1 MNCTTMRQLSFC
13 AFYKYIYSSSVQ
25 KIIAYFKHS
34 IAIRP
39 LVSNYSC
46 ICNIQIPM
54 SAQLFVD
61 PDPLQKQAIMLRILF
76 GLALAGAVSGDDA
89 QVEYPYCFRFTWIGP
104 YQDKK
109 HIGGLTCEHLR
120 EDFKN
125 VPCRRPLVATD
136 NDAIPDT
143 VDLWRHHYKQP
154 NAFGCPMVPGETCV
168 KYTYTYNKGV
178 QNITYMCAKVNATSG
193 CYRQKYISG
202 LEVEVCVC
210 DSQLGHMPC
219 NRAACSFRNLLKN
232 VILLLLLGGLSHI
245 WL

>member
-1 MNCTTMRQLSFC
+1 MALIPRLFLFWFGIFGRVC
-13 AFYKYIYSSSVQ
+13 AD
-25 KIIAYFKHS
+25 
-34 IAIRP
+34 
-39 LVSNYSC
+39 L
-46 ICNIQIPM
+46 
-54 SAQLFVD
+54 
-61 PDPLQKQAIMLRILF
+61 
-76 GLALAGAVSGDDA
+76 

-104 YQDKK
+104 YQDKRN
-109 HIGGLTCEHLR
+109 IASLTCEHLR

-143 VDLWRHHYKQP
+143 YDLWRNHFKQP
-154 NAFGCPMVPGETCV
+154 NAFGCPMVPGESCV

-210 DSQLGHMPC
+210 ESQLGTIPC
-219 NRAACSFRNLLKN
+219 NRAPNTNQISYLT
-232 VILLLLLGGLSHI
+232 LLLNTFLGI
-245 WL
+245 WLLHS